1 MNTTTNTTN
10 TNTKTN
16 EDDDENFLLKSR
28 KEMLD
33 SFLSPECD
41 FTRELVE
48 RAAAAAA
55 ATTTTTTTTST
66 TTSATTTMVQL
77 HAPPPRSKRDRF
89 MSAFKGQIKPLQSH
103 RLLDERERILALSQ
117 MPLKWNRRKK
127 LKKKNEKTKTNNDG
141 NNNKNNH
148 NSKLSSGTVEAQNQ
162 FERFL
167 NSGW

>member
-1 MNTTTNTTN
+1 MNTTTHTTN

-16 EDDDENFLLKSR
+16 DDDDDENFLLKSR

-41 FTRELVE
+41 FLRESSWNE
-48 RAAAAAA
+48 RRAAAA
-55 ATTTTTTTTST
+55 ATTTATTTST

-117 MPLKWNRRKK
+117 MR
-127 LKKKNEKTKTNNDG
+127 
-141 NNNKNNH
+141 
-148 NSKLSSGTVEAQNQ
+148 
-162 FERFL
+162 
-167 NSGW
+167 

>member
-1 MNTTTNTTN
+1 MNTTTNTTK

-16 EDDDENFLLKSR
+16 EDDDDENFLLKSR

-33 SFLSPECD
+33 YFLSPECD

-48 RAAAAAA
+48 RAASMMAANAAA
-55 ATTTTTTTTST
+55 ATTTTTSTRTT
-66 TTSATTTMVQL
+66 VQL

-127 LKKKNEKTKTNNDG
+127 LKKNEKTKTNLVITIRIIVTARRR
-141 NNNKNNH
+141 K
-148 NSKLSSGTVEAQNQ
+148 KETK
-162 FERFL
+162 
-167 NSGW
+167 